1 VLFLSFSISPAR
13 AFSLPPLGSRAPSRK
28 LLNVGAKKYC
38 GPDVYV
44 KEMQRIEKQLSTRPM
59 SLKELAE
66 KTGIE
71 KKRVYKALSS
81 LHRSGQIVHLKDD
94 DDIRRYRT
102 VEESFSRA
110 SEGR

>member
-1 VLFLSFSISPAR
+1 M
-13 AFSLPPLGSRAPSRK
+13 
-28 LLNVGAKKYC
+28 
-38 GPDVYV
+38 YV
-44 KEMQRIEKQLSTRPM
+44 KEMQWIENQLSTRPM

-71 KKRVYKALSS
+71 EKRVYRALSS
-81 LHRSGQIVHLKDD
+81 LHRSGQIVHFRDD

-110 SEGR
+110 SEGC

>member
-1 VLFLSFSISPAR
+1 M
-13 AFSLPPLGSRAPSRK
+13 GSRAPSRK

-71 KKRVYKALSS
+71 RKKVYRVLSS
-81 LHRSGQIVHLKDD
+81 LHKGGQIVHVRDD
-94 DDIRRYRT
+94 DGVRRYRS
-102 VEESFSRA
+102 VEKSR
-110 SEGR
+110 